1 MLHELI
7 NGTLKIFK
15 AVFFMLLYH
24 HYFADHSWRQ
34 GGGGRARGPRRFLGR
49 QVQRLLGRL
58 ARSVKRLPLSVGQIR
73 RPDYAATPFGTVGRN
88 RRPIEAGPVVFLTS
102 SPIPVLTQVQWHG
115 SMVGKLS
122 HPHTLI
128 NVHIKLSQ
136 NDLLWKFQVKE
147 PCLCIWHVKSSGSFH
162 VLYLFARFQPHK

>member
-1 MLHELI
+1 MSLL
-7 NGTLKIFK
+7 TARWKSSRLS
-15 AVFFMLLYH
+15 FFMLLYH

-34 GGGGRARGPRRFLGR
+34 GGGGGARGPRRFLGR

-58 ARSVKRLPLSVGQIR
+58 AWSVKRLPLSVGQIR
-73 RPDYAATPFGTVGRN
+73 RPDYAATPFGTVERN

-102 SPIPVLTQVQWHG
+102 SPIPVLTQTG
-115 SMVGKLS
+115 SMTLRHGR

-128 NVHIKLSQ
+128 NVLIKLSQ
-136 NDLLWKFQVKE
+136 NDLLWKFQVKQ
-147 PCLCIWHVKSSGSFH
+147 PCLCIRHVKSSGSFQ